1 MAPNLLIVGAAG
13 RMGQRI
19 TDLAQQEG
27 GWHVFYGL
35 ESENKKSPLNIP
47 CWSDRGQLQQADVVI
62 DFTVA
67 EATAGLLDDVVKAG
81 KPYVIGTT
89 GFSPEQ
95 DKRIAEAAKR
105 IPIVKSSNMSPGVN
119 AFFKAAILLAK
130 ALPAHAVHIQETHH
144 RHKTDSPS
152 GTALQAGRLIE
163 QAGTQKV
170 TYESFREGEVIGD
183 HRIIFR
189 GPLDEVA
196 LSHHADSRDIFAAG
210 ALQAARWVR
219 LQKPGLYSMFDVLGL
234 P

>member
-1 MAPNLLIVGAAG
+1 MAPKLLIVGAAG

-19 TDLAQQEG
+19 TDLALQDG
-27 GWHVFYGL
+27 GWNVFYGL
-35 ESENKKSPLNIP
+35 ESENKKSPFNIP
-47 CWSDRGQLQQADVVI
+47 CGSDRGQLHQADVVI

-67 EATAGLLDDVVKAG
+67 EATDNLLADVVKAG

-89 GFSPEQ
+89 GFSAEQ
-95 DKRIAEAAKR
+95 EKRIAEAAAL
-105 IPIVKSSNMSPGVN
+105 IPIVKSSNMSSGVN

-130 ALPAHAVHIQETHH
+130 ALPTHAVHIQETHH
-144 RHKTDSPS
+144 MHKKDAPS
-152 GTALQAGRLIE
+152 GTALQAGGLIE
-163 QAGTQKV
+163 QAGKQKV

-189 GPLDEVA
+189 GPTDEVE
-196 LSHHADSRDIFAAG
+196 LFHHADSRDIFAAG

-219 LQKPGLYSMFDVLGL
+219 LQKPGLYTMFDVLGL